1 MKKLLRLLA
10 TPLFAAALVLTAFSG
25 PARADV
31 PQSDAELAVEWQTA
45 WDTYRFYDSS
55 PPPLPGSGRSRDKA
69 SISIEIDAPVEHVF
83 AAYSDINHHI
93 GMHSFLKR
101 VVTHDDRSQAGTRTI
116 DFTAIEEIPYQGTI
130 VTSKTHAQQRIDHAG
145 LSYETDTWSLPGV
158 VTHQKIVFKE
168 LDNGKTEVTERLI
181 FDADTSLIDFVVTN
195 GVASH
200 EQTQA
205 ALKQAIES
213 GEL

>member
-10 TPLFAAALVLTAFSG
+10 TPLFATALVLTTFSG
-25 PARADV
+25 PARADA
-31 PQSDAELAVEWQTA
+31 PESDAELAAEWQAA
-45 WDTYRFYDSS
+45 WDTYRFYDSA
-55 PPPLPGSGRSRDKA
+55 PPRPGSGRSWEKA
-69 SISIEIDAPVEHVF
+69 RISIEIDAPVERVF

-116 DFTAIEEIPYQGTI
+116 DFTAIEEIPYEGTI
-130 VTSKTHAQQRIDHAG
+130 VTSKTHAQQRIDLTG
-145 LSYETDTWSLPGV
+145 LRYETDTWSLPGV
-158 VTHQKIVFKE
+158 VTHQKILFKE
-168 LDNGKTEVTERLI
+168 RDHGKTEVIEHLT